1 MSDSLI
7 LLLGPVIWAAVVVVT
22 LVTRRLGRGTGVG
35 LTALYLMLLA
45 MIHVPGAIVHALP
58 WFWRRE
64 VDLVVAGFGQS
75 LLGVICFGL
84 GALLLEP
91 LTARLRPRSQMP
103 TTNDR
108 QLTER
113 KAWAAGH
120 QGRTPQPG
128 ALIALPAGSGGGVFA
143 QAPARA
149 GQVELAGIF
158 ILLGILSTLIF
169 VPLTLGVPT
178 GRSIA
183 ASLGQLLNI
192 GLGLACWRA
201 WQARHYGRLQLWLL
215 AACALPLATITLD
228 GFLGFGTVALLGIL
242 LFVASF
248 IRIRLAWLILVPL
261 LLYLGLSFFVTYMRD
276 RETIREVVWGGQSLG
291 QRTDQVADT
300 IASFELFD
308 PQNQAHLNAIDD
320 RLNQNLLVGFA
331 VSYLDSGLIDFA
343 HGDTIVEAISA
354 LVPRVLWPEKPYT
367 AGGSARITRF
377 TGVEFG
383 ANTSVGIGQVVEFY
397 ANFGT
402 PGVCVGFLLL
412 GWLIGF
418 FDRRSAQALVGGDQL
433 GFTFWYLPGLALMQP
448 GNSLAEMLTTVGA
461 ALITALLVIHVLVPL
476 LRTPRITGLATR

>member
-7 LLLGPVIWAAVVVVT
+7 LMLGPVIWAAVVVVA
-22 LVTRRLGRGTGVG
+22 LVTRRIGRGTGVG

-58 WFWRRE
+58 WFWRRDM
-64 VDLVVAGFGQS
+64 DLVAVGFGQS

-84 GALLLEP
+84 GVLLLEP

-108 QLTER
+108 QPTTSQ
-113 KAWAAGH
+113 AWVFG
-120 QGRTPQPG
+120 QQWRTPQPG

-149 GQVELAGIF
+149 GQIELAGIF
-158 ILLGILSTLIF
+158 ILLGILSTLVF

-178 GRSIA
+178 GRSVA
-183 ASLGQLLNI
+183 ASLSQLLNI

-201 WQARHYGRLQLWLL
+201 WQARRYDQLQLWLL
-215 AACALPLATITLD
+215 AACALPLATILLD

-248 IRIRLAWLILVPL
+248 IRIRLAWLIIAPI
-261 LLYLGLSFFVTYMRD
+261 LLYLALSFFVTYMRD
-276 RETIREVVWGGQSLG
+276 RETIREVVWGGQSFG

-300 IASFELFD
+300 VASFELFD

-331 VSYLDSGLIDFA
+331 VSYLDTGLIDFA

-367 AGGSARITRF
+367 AGGSGLITRF
-377 TGVEFG
+377 TGVEFS

-402 PGVCVGFLLL
+402 AGVCVGFLLL

-418 FDRRSAQALVGGDQL
+418 FDRRSAQSLVGGDQL

-448 GNSLAEMLTTVGA
+448 GNSLAEVVTSVGA

>member
-7 LLLGPVIWAAVVVVT
+7 LLLGSVIWAVVVVVA
-22 LVTRRLGRGTGVG
+22 LVTRRLGHGAGVG

-58 WFWRRE
+58 WFWRRDM
-64 VDLVVAGFGQS
+64 DLVVAGFGQS

-91 LTARLRPRSQMP
+91 LTARLRPHSRVP
-103 TTNDR
+103 TTNN
-108 QLTER
+108 QQPTTSQ
-113 KAWAAGH
+113 AWVFG
-120 QGRTPQPG
+120 QQWRTPQPG
-128 ALIALPAGSGGGVFA
+128 ARIALPAGSGGGVLTH
-143 QAPARA
+143 APTRA
-149 GQVELAGIF
+149 GQVELAGFF
-158 ILLGILSTLIF
+158 ILLGLLSTLIF

-178 GRSIA
+178 GRSVA
-183 ASLGQLLNI
+183 ASLSQLLNI

-201 WQARHYGRLQLWLL
+201 WQARRYGRLQLWLL
-215 AACALPLATITLD
+215 AACALPLVTITLE
-228 GFLGFGTVALLGIL
+228 GFLGFGIVALLGIL
-242 LFVASF
+242 LFVISF
-248 IRIRLAWLILVPL
+248 IRIRLAWLILVPV
-261 LLYLGLSFFVTYMRD
+261 LLYLGLSLFVTYMRD
-276 RETIREVVWGGQSLG
+276 RETIREVVWGGQSLS

-331 VSYLDSGLIDFA
+331 VGYLDTGLINFA
-343 HGDTIVEAISA
+343 HGDTFVEAISA

-367 AGGSARITRF
+367 AGGSGLITRF
-377 TGVEFG
+377 TGVEFS

-402 PGVCVGFLLL
+402 AGVCVGFLLL

-433 GFTFWYLPGLALMQP
+433 DFTFWYLPGLALMQP
-448 GNSLAEMLTTVGA
+448 GNSLAEVVTSVGA